1 MLHIIALPAVQAWAG
16 LCQSGEDDWIPRGLE
31 LFLLLRVLRQAG
43 IGDLWLRL
51 LWRQRDPLA
60 FGKAQAA
67 DLSMFTWLQHSI
79 SDSEL
84 DEFLR
89 QAIARGREA
98 PITLK
103 DLEQLL
109 TQWPSAEWCL
119 VDFRARLDEV
129 SQGPKG
135 QGPSGRTCQ
144 SLAMAEAQVARAWER
159 HGQEKKPA
167 GDFNSNIIP
176 SEVVG
181 GSEAKLSKLI
191 IRTAIHVK
199 VKWSTLQKLLFLDL
213 LGHGGIYRES
223 LIHVGNAYGFDLS
236 INMEVLAAWCL
247 LLVKH
252 NCQDH
257 VGVLKRFLQH
267 QGEMD
272 RTVALFNALA
282 ASGKVETRW
291 KFLAQE
297 LWETCQPQ
305 LSPVV
310 QHQVFQVLHAGKCIG
325 RF

>member
-67 DLSMFTWLQHSI
+67 DLSMFAWLQHSI

-129 SQGPKG
+129 SSAK
-135 QGPSGRTCQ
+135 
-144 SLAMAEAQVARAWER
+144 LKEVEQVARAWE
-159 HGQEKKPA
+159 
-167 GDFNSNIIP
+167 NIIP

-236 INMEVLAAWCL
+236 VNMEVLAAWCL